1 MSKPDFAAEFA
12 EIIEKWNAI
21 EKRLKEAEQI
31 CGDAVVAA
39 INELR
44 YAGRQFVDAM
54 TIYARVPLTEEDI
67 ASLQKHLQN
76 VRYNLMNADHDCTD
90 AVCLFFHE
98 RVKRI
103 LDEYGLALIIEYFPD
118 YQELFDRMDG
128 ANKAISASREDRQN
142 RLEIYRALADFHVP
156 RLYEFNQ
163 VILTSEP
170 LMLAH
175 QKRTVV
181 KRNAAKITSIIL
193 AILVA
198 ALTYLVIRLRS
209 GVQ

>member
-1 MSKPDFAAEFA
+1 MSEPDFAAEFA
-12 EIIEKWNAI
+12 EIIEKWNSI

-54 TIYARVPLTEEDI
+54 AIYTKGHLTEEDI
-67 ASLQKHLQN
+67 TAVKKHLHN

-103 LDEYGLALIIEYFPD
+103 TSEYDLELIIELFPN

-128 ANKAISASREDRQN
+128 ANKAIAGSREDRQN
-142 RLEIYRALADFHVP
+142 RLATYRALADFHVP
-156 RLYEFNQ
+156 RLYEFHQ
-163 VILTSEP
+163 TILTSEA

-175 QKRTVV
+175 KKRTSA
-181 KRNAAKITSIIL
+181 KRKAAKFINIVL
-193 AILVA
+193 AIVIA
-198 ALTYLVIRLRS
+198 ALIFLLVRS
-209 GVQ
+209 RWGQ